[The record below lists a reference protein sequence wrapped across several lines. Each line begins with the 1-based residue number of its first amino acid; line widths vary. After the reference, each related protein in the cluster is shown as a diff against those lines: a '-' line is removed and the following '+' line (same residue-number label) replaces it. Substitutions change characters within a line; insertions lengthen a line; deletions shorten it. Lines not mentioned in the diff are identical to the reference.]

1 MEEFIF
7 DLSIVLVG
15 AAILSYLAV
24 VLKQP
29 IIIAYIL
36 CGVLVGPWGF
46 GLIKHAEF
54 IEMISHLGITL
65 LLFLAG
71 LCLHP
76 QKLFRLFRKTIF
88 VTLANCVISFLVAF
102 LFARIFRFGMV
113 DSLCIGL
120 ALMFSSTILT
130 VKLLPT
136 TRLHQQRMGAV
147 CIGVLIME
155 DLLAISVLA
164 LIRCLGSPQGD
175 LPLRA
180 GLIDKKREL
189 W

>member
-36 CGVLVGPWGF
+36 CGILVGPWGF

-76 QKLFRLFRKTIF
+76 QKLFALFKETLLITLCNCICSFSIAFAFSLLFR
-88 VTLANCVISFLVAF
+88 
-102 LFARIFRFGMV
+102 
-113 DSLCIGL
+113 
-120 ALMFSSTILT
+120 
-130 VKLLPT
+130 LLP
-136 TRLHQQRMGAV
+136 MV
-147 CIGVLIME
+147 C
-155 DLLAISVLA
+155 DS
-164 LIRCLGSPQGD
+164 C
-175 LPLRA
+175 
-180 GLIDKKREL
+180 
-189 W
+189 